1 MYSFVDER
9 GIQRIVQYVADHL
22 GFRAKVITNEPGTS
36 NQHPAN
42 VIMESSQA

>member
-22 GFRAKVITNEPGTS
+22 GFRAKVITNEPGTA
-36 NQHPAN
+36 NQHPAG
-42 VIMESSQA
+42 VIMESSQG